1 MTAIPLTVLPTSG
14 FPSTVKPTTASIKI
28 DWWMFVSFGTSF
40 FGYYCLGFS
49 RCGFATHGFPMCGP
63 SICDSFR
70 SDTTKKQAHMR
81 IAVVPA
87 VHIWALIVD
96 FWLHPHR
103 CFSCL
108 SLCKVVIRI
117 LRPRHSAFTNFVHSP
132 VPAHGRPAYVPL
144 PAAFGWAFCVA
155 WSPRGYPL
163 DCWAA
168 QRSRGRFAPSAGTIW

>member
-40 FGYYCLGFS
+40 FGYYCSGFS

-87 VHIWALIVD
+87 IHIWALIVD

-103 CFSCL
+103 CFSCH
-108 SLCKVVIRI
+108 SLCKVVLTKDLPLLHGSATTEGGLFACKNA
-117 LRPRHSAFTNFVHSP
+117 LRFSA
-132 VPAHGRPAYVPL
+132 
-144 PAAFGWAFCVA
+144 
-155 WSPRGYPL
+155 
-163 DCWAA
+163 
-168 QRSRGRFAPSAGTIW
+168 GRFETSLPIVRWPRWPDGRWTGPQPPT

>member
-40 FGYYCLGFS
+40 FGYYCSGFS

-103 CFSCL
+103 CFSCH
-108 SLCKVVIRI
+108 SLCKVVIKPVFDAGNI
-117 LRPRHSAFTNFVHSP
+117 AVCAVGVDGVKVVVDGNIPHIVLRKSEIDIKPGQWGISSQS
-132 VPAHGRPAYVPL
+132 G
-144 PAAFGWAFCVA
+144 
-155 WSPRGYPL
+155 
-163 DCWAA
+163 
-168 QRSRGRFAPSAGTIW
+168 

>member
-40 FGYYCLGFS
+40 FGYYCSGFS

-103 CFSCL
+103 CFSCH
-108 SLCKVVIRI
+108 SLCKVVLRSVLHRT
-117 LRPRHSAFTNFVHSP
+117 LRPICWRIALQRASWQYWRTIRKNRFWYSCNCEKYTSLCRKP
-132 VPAHGRPAYVPL
+132 RICLPL
-144 PAAFGWAFCVA
+144 HGWA
-155 WSPRGYPL
+155 SMP
-163 DCWAA
+163 
-168 QRSRGRFAPSAGTIW
+168 

>member
-40 FGYYCLGFS
+40 FGYYCSGFS

-87 VHIWALIVD
+87 VHIWTLIVD
-96 FWLHPHR
+96 FWLHSHR
-103 CFSCL
+103 CFSCHA
-108 SLCKVVIRI
+108 LCKAVIEPVLDARNVAVGAVGVDGVKMVVDGNIPHI
-117 LRPRHSAFTNFVHSP
+117 VLRKCEVDIQP
-132 VPAHGRPAYVPL
+132 
-144 PAAFGWAFCVA
+144 CQ
-155 WSPRGYPL
+155 RGITPQS
-163 DCWAA
+163 W
-168 QRSRGRFAPSAGTIW
+168 